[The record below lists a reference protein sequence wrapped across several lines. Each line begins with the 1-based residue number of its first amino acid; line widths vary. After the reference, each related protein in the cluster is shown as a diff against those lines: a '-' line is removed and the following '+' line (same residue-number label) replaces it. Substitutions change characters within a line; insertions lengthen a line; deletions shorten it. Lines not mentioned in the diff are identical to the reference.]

1 MFYEEYYILLV
12 DGNFFGEKSDE
23 YLIHFYCKDCF
34 NFWAV
39 DEKEINISENDDL
52 SQIDDIIEDSV
63 SNCPI
68 CGSTNITRSYNNS

>member
-1 MFYEEYYILLV
+1 MARNII
-12 DGNFFGEKSDE
+12 DGYRKIEGNYPTYRE

-39 DEKEINISENDDL
+39 DEKEINMSEN
-52 SQIDDIIEDSV
+52 EDSV

>member
-1 MFYEEYYILLV
+1 MARNII
-12 DGNFFGEKSDE
+12 DGYRKIEGNYPTYRE

-52 SQIDDIIEDSV
+52 S
-63 SNCPI
+63 
-68 CGSTNITRSYNNS
+68 RYY

>member
-1 MFYEEYYILLV
+1 MERHII
-12 DGNFFGEKSDE
+12 DGYRKIEGNYPNYRE

-39 DEKEINISENDDL
+39 DEEEINLSEFDDL

-68 CGSTNITRSYNNS
+68 CGSTNITRTQNNNN